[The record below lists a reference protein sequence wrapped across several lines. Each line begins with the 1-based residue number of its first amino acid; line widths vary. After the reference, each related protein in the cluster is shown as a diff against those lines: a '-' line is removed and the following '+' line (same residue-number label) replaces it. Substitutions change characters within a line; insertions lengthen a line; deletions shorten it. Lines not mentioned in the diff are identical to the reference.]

1 MRVSRWTYARRTSQT
16 LCLIVFLWLFLQTEY
31 RGVDEL
37 PYPVGLLF
45 RIDPLAALADLFAP
59 GDFHWR
65 LLWPALLVLV
75 LTVFLGRFFC
85 GWVCPLGTTLDGSGL
100 LVGRGRRAFSPA
112 WRRVKYFLLFGC
124 SAAALLGVQL
134 FGLLDPLA
142 IFLRSL
148 TLALYPAYNLGLN
161 RLFDFFYEHHIP
173 VVSPLIN
180 SAYSVFRDNLM
191 AFHQPVF
198 TLALFTLVVFLI
210 ILLLERVEH
219 RFWCKNLCP
228 LGALFGLCAR
238 NAILQ
243 RTPDRLCADC
253 RLCADACRSGAV
265 QTAGHRRSE
274 CLLCMDCTGFC
285 PEERVRFGFRLA
297 PQAGPG
303 VDLGRRGVMTSLAA
317 GFLIAPVVNIGPETY
332 RRNPYLLR
340 PPGAVAEV
348 EFLQRCI
355 RCGECMKVCIG
366 QAVHPALLEAG
377 PIGLWTPLVVPRIG
391 YCEYNCTLCGQVCP
405 TGALQRLDLPK
416 KQATVIGIAVFDKDR
431 CLPFARGIE
440 CLVCEEH
447 CPTGDKAIVFEAKEA
462 LVDGE
467 FRRLKFPKVIERL
480 CIGCGICET
489 KCPVEGVSAIRV
501 INEGESRRARP
512 EFAAGPYGQG

>member
-1 MRVSRWTYARRTSQT
+1 MRASNWTYARRSSQIV
-16 LCLIVFLWLFLQTEY
+16 CLVAFLWLFLQTEY

-37 PYPVGLLF
+37 PYPVSLLF
-45 RIDPLAALADLFAP
+45 RIDPLAALADLFAV

-65 LLWPALLVLV
+65 LLWPALLVLA
-75 LTVFLGRFFC
+75 LTALLGRFFC
-85 GWVCPLGTTLDGSGL
+85 GWICPLGTTLDGSGL

-112 WRRVKYFLLFGC
+112 WRRVKYFLLIGC
-124 SAAALLGVQL
+124 CAAALAGVQL
-134 FGLLDPLA
+134 LGLLDPLA

-161 RLFDFFYEHHIP
+161 RVFDFFYDHPIP
-173 VVSPLIN
+173 VLSPLIN
-180 SAYSVFRDNLM
+180 QAYPLFRDHLM

-198 TLALFTLVVFLI
+198 TLGLFTLTVFLV
-210 ILLLERVEH
+210 ILLLERIEH

-238 NAILQ
+238 NALLQ
-243 RTPDRLCADC
+243 RTPQQLCADC
-253 RLCADACRSGAV
+253 RLCDEHCRSGAV
-265 QTAGHRRSE
+265 RAAGHHRSE

-285 PEERVRFGFRLA
+285 PADRVQFGFRLS
-297 PQAGPG
+297 PRSGPG
-303 VDLGRRGVMTSLAA
+303 VDLGRRGILTSFAA
-317 GFLIAPVVNIGPETY
+317 GFLIAPVVKIGPETY
-332 RRNPYLLR
+332 RQNPYLLR
-340 PPGAVAEV
+340 PPGAVAEG

-366 QAVHPALLEAG
+366 RAIHPALLEAG
-377 PIGLWTPLVVPRIG
+377 PVGLWTPLVVPRIG

-405 TGALQRLDLPK
+405 TGAIQRLDLRRK
-416 KQATVIGIAVFDKDR
+416 KQAVIGVAVFDKNR
-431 CLPFARGIE
+431 CLPFAKGIE

-447 CPTGDKAIVFEAKEA
+447 CPTGDKAIVFETKDV
-462 LVDGE
+462 LVDGQI
-467 FRRLKFPKVIERL
+467 RSLKFPKVVDRL

-501 INEGESRRARP
+501 INEGESRRERDMAITG
-512 EFAAGPYGQG
+512 AYG